1 MFARNG
7 DFIYSSR
14 SILILSWLSVWSE
27 TLGTN
32 GKSSNK
38 IGRDK
43 LKQSWKIYLV
53 FFFFCWYV
61 HARPLCTC
69 LVWCVVVKSII
80 FPKLLWYCPVL
91 KLKVKKKKKRVFS
104 NGKKKSQDNV
114 LDGTRTHNLWLR
126 RPTPY
131 PLGHKDSTPIACV
144 NFCI

>member
-14 SILILSWLSVWSE
+14 SILILSSLSVWSE

-53 FFFFCWYV
+53 FFF
-61 HARPLCTC
+61 LLICTCTSAVYC

-131 PLGHKDSTPIACV
+131 PLGHKDSTAIVGV